1 MDDRSG
7 MDGPQLLGDEVAD
20 LIHGLWR
27 AVTKATRSSEHLP
40 TLSEPH
46 AVALR
51 KLLALGPLT
60 PAQLALEMHL
70 ARPTVSNLLRELTA
84 QGLIERRQSKAD
96 GRSVTLVL
104 TERAREVLSSFS
116 RGRMDVVHLAMA
128 QLSAQDAAPVVAALP
143 SLRLL
148 LKHLEAMA
156 GPEPGGV

>member
-1 MDDRSG
+1 MNEQSEMDDA
-7 MDGPQLLGDEVAD
+7 PILGDEVAD

-27 AVTKATRSSEHLP
+27 AMIRATRSSEHLP

-51 KLLALGPLT
+51 KLFALGPLT

-84 QGLIERRQSKAD
+84 QGLIERRRSKAD
-96 GRSVTLVL
+96 GRSVTLVP
-104 TERAREVLSSFS
+104 TERARDVLSSFS

-128 QLSAQDAAPVVAALP
+128 QLSAEGTAPLIAALP
-143 SLRLL
+143 SLHLL
-148 LKHLEAMA
+148 LKHLDAIAE
-156 GPEPGGV
+156 PEPDDA